1 MLFWY
6 TFFTM
11 KSSRLRIWIISIL
24 HLLIWGSLGSALYV
38 YALDS
43 QESSYLTI
51 TAARETYLS
60 QSVFAQFIYAQRLT
74 FDRPARITELVVPM
88 NLPENPLPLKIRLMQ
103 NGYSLGSWIYPLHKE
118 TIGVREVHLPLTVPM
133 LLHGDMEVVF
143 DGSAIDHDHKDSA
156 PGLFIEPKNEGYRGG
171 NYRIA
176 NNEKGGDIS
185 LAFTETKTNY
195 EIFLGQF
202 RKNPL
207 GIITFVC
214 IAAAGIFAIA
224 LFPSIAVQM
233 FIRKKGYY
241 PEQDA

>member
-1 MLFWY
+1 MLMATHAKTWI
-6 TFFTM
+6 FTC
-11 KSSRLRIWIISIL
+11 L
-24 HLLIWGSLGSALYV
+24 HLILWGGLAWLV
-38 YALDS
+38 FTYAIRPQQS
-43 QESSYLTI
+43 EYLNI
-51 TAARETYLS
+51 NAARMTYLA
-60 QSVFAQFIYAQRLT
+60 QSVFAQFVFTQTLK
-74 FDRPARITELVVPM
+74 FDRPARITELIVPM
-88 NLPENPLPLKIRLMQ
+88 DLPENPLPLKIRLMQ

-241 PEQDA
+241 PEQDT